1 LLPIQEYP
9 FSGEASESPSFTTER
24 KITVVISDEVPYQKE
39 GSMLNVTFTLNQEAC
54 IGCEKCAEVCPV
66 LAIDFDEEKEKAYFL
81 DKDNCIICRQCI
93 DVCPT
98 GAVSIEGA
106 LGQEDIR
113 MG

>member
-1 LLPIQEYP
+1 
-9 FSGEASESPSFTTER
+9 
-24 KITVVISDEVPYQKE
+24 
-39 GSMLNVTFTLNQEAC
+39 MLNVTFTLNQEAC

-66 LAIDFDEEKEKAYFL
+66 LAIDFDEDKEKAYFL
-81 DKDNCIICRQCI
+81 NQDNCIICRQCM

-98 GAVSIEGA
+98 GAVLIEGA

>member
-1 LLPIQEYP
+1 VGKTCKLNQNSAKSLPDR
-9 FSGEASESPSFTTER
+9 EAES
-24 KITVVISDEVPYQKE
+24 KEVF
-39 GSMLNVTFTLNQEAC
+39 MLRVTFTLKEEDC

-66 LAIDFDEEKEKAYFL
+66 MAIDFDEEKDKAYFL
-81 DKDNCIICRQCI
+81 DKDNCIICRQCM

-98 GAVSIEGA
+98 GAVFIEGA